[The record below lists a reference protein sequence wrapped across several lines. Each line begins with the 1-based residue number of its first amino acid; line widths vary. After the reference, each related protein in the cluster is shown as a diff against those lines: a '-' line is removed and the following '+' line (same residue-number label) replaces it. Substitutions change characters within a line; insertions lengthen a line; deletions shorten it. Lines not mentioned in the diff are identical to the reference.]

1 MPSSGVS
8 TGAVLNTYLPR
19 PRNKTGVNLLST
31 EGEQRAAREQ
41 HALEAGRPREVISM
55 LKPNVSIALVDD
67 FTVYPAD
74 KIPDPVR
81 RPQTCHESAQL
92 SGSQCVLFMCFCI
105 CCEVTCMYH

>member
-1 MPSSGVS
+1 M
-8 TGAVLNTYLPR
+8 LNMYLPR

-41 HALEAGRPREVISM
+41 HALEAGRPREIISM
-55 LKPNVSIALVDD
+55 LKPNVSIALIDD

-81 RPQTCHESAQL
+81 SPH
-92 SGSQCVLFMCFCI
+92 M
-105 CCEVTCMYH
+105 

>member
-1 MPSSGVS
+1 M
-8 TGAVLNTYLPR
+8 LNTYLPR

-55 LKPNVSIALVDD
+55 LKPNVTIALVDD

-81 RPQTCHESAQL
+81 RPQ
-92 SGSQCVLFMCFCI
+92 I
-105 CCEVTCMYH
+105 